1 MTLKLAFMA
10 LIIESVIGITAGVLA
25 GIRRGKFIDNLVTV
39 STLFLISIPIFVI
52 ASVAQLIFGVRLG
65 WFPVTATQGTWYQLI
80 MPAFVLASASLA
92 YIARLMRAN
101 LSENL
106 RADYVRTAKAKGL
119 TNRRTVGVHTLR
131 NSLIPVITYIGID
144 IGALMGGAIVTERMF
159 NVNGVG
165 NFLFRSII
173 QKDGTSV
180 VGTIVC
186 LVLIYLLSTC
196 SSTSCTASWT
206 RGSPMTDTT
215 RDAAAAL
222 DTESVVPITID
233 PLGGAEGP
241 LAAPEKGE
249 KARSL
254 GSDAWG
260 ELRHRPMFWISAA
273 LIVFFVLMAAFP
285 QLFTSTDPYLRR
297 SVQGPRGAVTRTP
310 GSAGTT
316 RATTST
322 PVPSTAPGPRSW
334 WVSSRPCSR

>member
-1 MTLKLAFMA
+1 MGDVIRGDFGTNFYGNKVLDELAQRWPTTLKLAFMA

-80 MPAFVLASASLA
+80 MPAFVLASASVA

-144 IGALMGGAIVTERMF
+144 IGALMGGAIVTERVF
-159 NVNGVG
+159 NINGIG
-165 NFLFRSII
+165 NFLFRSINT
-173 QKDGTSV
+173 KDGTSV

-186 LVLIYLLSTC
+186 LVLIYLLVNLLVDVLY
-196 SSTSCTASWT
+196 
-206 RGSPMTDTT
+206 GF
-215 RDAAAAL
+215 L
-222 DTESVVPITID
+222 DP
-233 PLGGAEGP
+233 
-241 LAAPEKGE
+241 
-249 KARSL
+249 R
-254 GSDAWG
+254 
-260 ELRHRPMFWISAA
+260 ISH
-273 LIVFFVLMAAFP
+273 
-285 QLFTSTDPYLRR
+285 D
-297 SVQGPRGAVTRTP
+297 
-310 GSAGTT
+310 
-316 RATTST
+316 
-322 PVPSTAPGPRSW
+322 
-334 WVSSRPCSR
+334 